1 MIAWG
6 YVYSNSINLLKRLQ
20 IRLLKIVN
28 KNKFFSD
35 KNSIYLD
42 EIFVYE
48 SLSYHYNVLQLIYLT
63 SNKTTRNK
71 SIQIPKRLK
80 TISSKNSFIRA
91 LMVFNRLPNEF
102 KNITSTYSKK
112 RKLKKW
118 VKENIWKLK
127 ITYLFYIEKFNTL
140 LYFVTKLIFIF
151 RILG

>member
-28 KNKFFSD
+28 KNKFISD

-80 TISSKNSFIRA
+80 TIISKNSFIRA

-102 KNITSTYSKK
+102 KNITSTYIKK